1 MQKTNLIQ
9 TPQIFTDQTPPVSTF
24 RITLGKSPV
33 SSIMMKEIDFKS
45 EIPSLALSPKDQI
58 TRKNRRSKTGWNL
71 NKRKDSLKSPSQK
84 SSVSE
89 IRRISLRNTILEGNN
104 RCSFLNFLLE
114 KLVFPLALISVFVVS
129 LILMQSYI
137 EAFCFDPGLC
147 VCRNLGIYFY
157 SVFREM
163 LQFDVIII
171 AWSYFV
177 SAYLTQ
183 NFYEKNL
190 AKILFL
196 AFEFVLLTG
205 FFFVFYSR
213 RNEFFLADFRI
224 YRGVIISLIGAV
236 YVFILALY
244 NRQLSKFFLRKLL
257 KMGFF
262 TTFYFIHGL
271 YIKNTLSLS
280 IFQLLLQKFSRYS
293 AKNIF
298 KLILLLYY
306 FFYNFIAKSLVF
318 DFYKEQ
324 LKNQSFPIEM
334 IITGTKFITIDV
346 ISVQVMNV
354 LTIPLDEVYSWI
366 SFANYIFSLVLNYL
380 GWNLSF
386 LTISGLRFLFKRKQK
401 KLVESEE
408 KENWNQLR
416 RGCILEANIIIF
428 TRIIIF
434 YGYNKFFY
442 ITKFQNLFA
451 NCTLEVSDL
460 GFNILWPNLILLL
473 CSHTAIIC
481 IILFFMAKKKK
492 MYMELIVEGF
502 GVVIRAIFFII
513 YYTQVDVCIQL
524 YVLLGI
530 LK

>member
-1 MQKTNLIQ
+1 M
-9 TPQIFTDQTPPVSTF
+9 
-24 RITLGKSPV
+24 
-33 SSIMMKEIDFKS
+33 
-45 EIPSLALSPKDQI
+45 PSLTASPNNHQI
-58 TRKNRRSKTGWNL
+58 KKK
-71 NKRKDSLKSPSQK
+71 KRKSKADLKKESLKSPSQK
-84 SSVSE
+84 SSISE
-89 IRRISLRNTILEGNN
+89 IRRVTLRTTILEGNN
-104 RCSFLNFLLE
+104 RCTFLNFLFE

-137 EAFCFDPGLC
+137 EAFCFDPELC
-147 VCRNLGIYFY
+147 VCRHLGIYLY

-183 NFYEKNL
+183 NFYEKRL

-224 YRGVIISLIGAV
+224 YRGVVVSLIGAV
-236 YVFILALY
+236 YVFIFTVY
-244 NRQLSKFFLRKLL
+244 YRQLSKFFLRKLL

-280 IFQLLLQKFSRYS
+280 IFQLLLQKFSQYS

-306 FFYNFIAKSLVF
+306 FFYNFIANSLVF
-318 DFYKEQ
+318 DFYKEHS
-324 LKNQSFPIEM
+324 KSQSFPIEM
-334 IITGTKFITIDV
+334 IRTGTKFITIDV

-380 GWNLSF
+380 GCSLSF
-386 LTISGLRFLFKRKQK
+386 LTIWGLRFLLKRKQK
-401 KLVESEE
+401 KLDENEE
-408 KENWNQLR
+408 RENWNQLR

-428 TRIIIF
+428 TRILIF
-434 YGYNKFFY
+434 YVYDRFFY
-442 ITKFQNLFA
+442 LTKFRDLFA
-451 NCTLEVSDL
+451 NCTLEVKDL
-460 GFNILWPNLILLL
+460 GFNMLWPNLILLL

-481 IILFFMAKKKK
+481 IILFFMARKKK
-492 MYMELIVEGF
+492 MYLELIVEEF

-513 YYTQVDVCIQL
+513 YYTQIDVCIQL